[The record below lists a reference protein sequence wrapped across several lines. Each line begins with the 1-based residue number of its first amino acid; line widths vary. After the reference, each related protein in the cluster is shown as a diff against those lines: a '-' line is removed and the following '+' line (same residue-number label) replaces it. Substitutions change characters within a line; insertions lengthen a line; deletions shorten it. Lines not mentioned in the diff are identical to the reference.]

1 MIEGRHFQNAY
12 LRRNMR
18 SAIELFEARADIRK
32 LLQFE
37 ATTEVMTPSGSG
49 IFTNKLAF
57 IWIGDFQYELIEPV
71 SGSMTLYLD
80 QLPAD
85 DSLLF
90 HHVCMRVDEG
100 LVKAVNS
107 EYSLFTQ
114 RESDHGNDRHG
125 ARQRRRSH
133 LRTSGYVRSAAVG

>member
-12 LRRNMR
+12 LTRNMR
-18 SAIELFEARADIRK
+18 SAIELFKTRADIRN

-37 ATTEVMTPSGSG
+37 TTTEVMTPSGPG

-57 IWIGDFQYELIEPV
+57 IWIGDFQYDLIEPL
-71 SGSMTLYLD
+71 SGPMTLYLE

-90 HHVCMRVDEG
+90 HHVLM
-100 LVKAVNS
+100 
-107 EYSLFTQ
+107 
-114 RESDHGNDRHG
+114 
-125 ARQRRRSH
+125 RSH
-133 LRTSGYVRSAAVG
+133 PSNELRAPVDSQ